1 MVLTRGR
8 RCVAQALLYRLR
20 GIAVLWVGR
29 RCAPNLQ
36 KVSRPPIWLGAK
48 TLLEDMTRTANGRP
62 GRKEGFMFDPGTAT
76 SGAASAALMPSRSA
90 MTSFQLIG
98 YFDLRRVTGKR
109 LGRSAVSALLR

>member
-8 RCVAQALLYRLR
+8 RHVAQALLYRLR
-20 GIAVLWVGR
+20 GIAVLLVGR

-36 KVSRPPIWLGAK
+36 KVSRSPIRLGAK

-76 SGAASAALMPSRSA
+76 SGAAALMPSRSA
-90 MTSFQLIG
+90 MTSFQLFG